1 MGAKKDQK
9 QALRAAFKAASPSSV
24 FDFQAMKEGIVNI
37 FPPYHES
44 ERIFST
50 RSENDLKEIDRYVL
64 SCNTEFVTK
73 NHPDFAPCIPDGLD
87 FLSFSP
93 PRELTPPRLRVYY
106 DTLDGALRR
115 LGVEVRQEEK
125 NGKICQTVKVG
136 HGGTAEDATLER
148 LEQKSVLKKWGFNPL
163 AIGMENTRDT
173 VLRNLHAE
181 PRPVLYMVSQRIR
194 IAYHP
199 SGNPDHLIELA
210 LEPVHYGRTFTDVF
224 WHTYKLELE
233 IKKGPEDMLSRQALL
248 DAEQARLV
256 QHFPGVLTPVYESS
270 ATPGMDALGKV
281 SGDPSVRA
289 AFDGLDTRPDWVFPE
304 IGKRRALDENQ
315 PTVPFR
321 EKPAL

>member
-1 MGAKKDQK
+1 MGAKKEQK
-9 QALRAAFKAASPSSV
+9 QALRAAFRAAPSSSV
-24 FDFQAMKEGIVNI
+24 FDFQAMKAGIVNI

-50 RSENDLKEIDRYVL
+50 RGESDLKEINRYVQ

-73 NHPDFAPCIPDGLD
+73 DHLDFAPRIPEGLD
-87 FLSFSP
+87 FLSFLP
-93 PRELTPPRLRVYY
+93 PREVTPPRLRVYY

-148 LEQKSVLKKWGFNPL
+148 LEQKSVLKNWGFNPL

-173 VLRNLHAE
+173 VLRNLHSE

-210 LEPVHYGRTFTDVF
+210 LEPIHYGRTFTEVC

-233 IKKGPEDMLSRQALL
+233 IKKGPEDMLLRQALL

-270 ATPGMDALGKV
+270 ATPGLKALEKL
-281 SGDPSVRA
+281 SDHPAARA
-289 AFDGLDTRPDWVFPE
+289 AFDRLGTRPDWVFSE
-304 IGKRRALDENQ
+304 IGKHRTLDEHQ